1 MKTGAVILAAGHRSR
16 TTAFQ
21 PMMPVGDTTAIKR
34 IIIMLQQAG
43 VEPVVVVTG
52 DQGEELEK
60 HISKMRVVCLRNRE
74 YASTQMFDS
83 ICMGLNYIEDLCD
96 RVLIMPTKAPL
107 LLSETI
113 IKIMESTAP
122 LACPIYDGRRGHPV
136 MMGKEWTQKILSYRG
151 DYGLRS
157 FLREPEAEAVLEEIP
172 VEDEGIIRAVETDE
186 DCAGAMK
193 QGQEGKIPLYSKVSL
208 YLGSDEVF
216 FGPGI
221 AQFLTLIDHTGS
233 MQTACRQM
241 HMSYSKGWKIM
252 KTAERELGY
261 PLLVTQSGGAEG
273 GFSQLTPK
281 TKDFLERFLKMERE
295 VNAYTKMLFDQY
307 FGEEKQKL

>member
-1 MKTGAVILAAGHRSR
+1 MKTGAVILAAGHRSS

-21 PMMPVGDTTAIKR
+21 PMMPVGDTTVIKR
-34 IIIMLQQAG
+34 IIILLQQAG

-60 HISKMRVVCLRNRE
+60 HISKMRVVCLRNEE
-74 YASTQMFDS
+74 YAATQMFDS

-96 RVLIMPTKAPL
+96 RVLLMPTKAPL

-113 IKIMESTAP
+113 AEIMESRAP
-122 LACPIYDGRRGHPV
+122 LACPVYDGRRGHPV
-136 MMGKEWTQKILSYRG
+136 MIGKEWIGKILSYQG
-151 DYGLRS
+151 NYGLRS

-172 VEDEGIIRAVETDE
+172 VDDAGIIRAVETDE
-186 DCAGAMK
+186 DCAGAME
-193 QGQEGKIPLYSKVSL
+193 QGHGGKIPLHTKVSL
-208 YLGSDEVF
+208 YLGCDEVF

-281 TKDFLERFLKMERE
+281 TKDFLERFLKMEQE
-295 VNAYTKMLFDQY
+295 MNAHAKMLFHQY
-307 FGEEKQKL
+307 FGEER